1 LKDRKIAMSGGKLRA
16 LVAPAYLL
24 ACLLLGGSTQTV
36 WLGLILQ
43 LIALATL
50 AWGVMEWQQRPLARE
65 VRQLL
70 WFVGAMVV
78 LVLIHLL
85 PLPPALWSA
94 LPGREPVGD
103 GLKLLGLQ
111 PGWQPLSLSPY
122 DTITAGRALLPP
134 LALLVAILWLRAY
147 TRTGLA
153 VALLIGTV
161 LGLGLGMLQTSGAN
175 ATGRFYL
182 QPEYDMNGASGFFAN
197 PNFMATL
204 LLANL
209 PFLAALLRSQLNKSA
224 RSAQRRQAA
233 LVISVAGIPLVLV
246 GLLLNKSLAGLGLA
260 IPVVLLSAL
269 VVIKPPQWLVV
280 GIGAGALAA
289 CIGFVTLLAVPLD
302 GRLVDHDTAVSLS
315 TRQTFLT
322 TGLAVAR
329 DYLPVGAGVG
339 SFERVYRMKENP
351 QTIDPSIVVNHA
363 HDDYLELLIETG
375 IPGMVLVVT
384 FLGWF
389 ATMGVRL
396 WRGASSD
403 PFAVA
408 GGITAGMVMVH
419 SLVDFPLR
427 TTAIAA
433 TFAMALAMLVQPRRS
448 AESEKQLRP
457 TRHVVV

>member
-1 LKDRKIAMSGGKLRA
+1 
-16 LVAPAYLL
+16 
-24 ACLLLGGSTQTV
+24 
-36 WLGLILQ
+36 
-43 LIALATL
+43 
-50 AWGVMEWQQRPLARE
+50 
-65 VRQLL
+65 
-70 WFVGAMVV
+70 
-78 LVLIHLL
+78 
-85 PLPPALWSA
+85 
-94 LPGREPVGD
+94 
-103 GLKLLGLQ
+103 
-111 PGWQPLSLSPY
+111 
-122 DTITAGRALLPP
+122 
-134 LALLVAILWLRAY
+134 
-147 TRTGLA
+147 
-153 VALLIGTV
+153 
-161 LGLGLGMLQTSGAN
+161 
-175 ATGRFYL
+175 
-182 QPEYDMNGASGFFAN
+182 
-197 PNFMATL
+197 
-204 LLANL
+204 
-209 PFLAALLRSQLNKSA
+209 
-224 RSAQRRQAA
+224 
-233 LVISVAGIPLVLV
+233 
-246 GLLLNKSLAGLGLA
+246 
-260 IPVVLLSAL
+260 
-269 VVIKPPQWLVV
+269 
-280 GIGAGALAA
+280 
-289 CIGFVTLLAVPLD
+289 
-302 GRLVDHDTAVSLS
+302 VSLS

>member
-1 LKDRKIAMSGGKLRA
+1 MSGGKLRA

-24 ACLLLGGSTQTV
+24 ACLVLGGSAQTV

-43 LIALATL
+43 LVALAIL
-50 AWGVMEWQQRPLARE
+50 AWGVIEWQQRPLGKE

-70 WFVGAMVV
+70 WFAGAMVA
-78 LVLIHLL
+78 LVAIHLL
-85 PLPPALWSA
+85 PLPPALWGA
-94 LPGREPVGD
+94 LPGRAPVVD

-111 PGWQPLSLSPY
+111 PGWQPLSLAPY

-134 LALLVAILWLRAY
+134 IALLVAILWLRAY

-153 VALLIGTV
+153 VALLIGAV

-175 ATGRFYL
+175 ASGRFYL
-182 QPEYDMNGASGFFAN
+182 QPEYDLNGASGFFAN

-209 PFLAALLRSQLNKSA
+209 PFLAALLRSRLNESA

-233 LVISVAGIPLVLV
+233 LVISVAGILLVLV

-269 VVIKPPQWLVV
+269 IVVKPPKWLGV
-280 GIGAGALAA
+280 GIGAGALVA
-289 CIGFVTLLAVPLD
+289 CLAFVALLAVPLD

-322 TGLAVAR
+322 TGMAVAR
-329 DYLPVGAGVG
+329 DYLPVGSGIG

-351 QTIDPSIVVNHA
+351 QAIDPTIFVNHA

-375 IPGMVLVVT
+375 IPGMLLVVA

-389 ATMGVRL
+389 GMMCVRL
-396 WRGASSD
+396 WRGAGRD

-408 GGITAGMVMVH
+408 GAIAAGMIMVH

-427 TTAIAA
+427 TSAIAA
-433 TFAMALAMLVQPRRS
+433 SFAMALTMLVQPRRS
-448 AESEKQLRP
+448 ANSEKQLRP
-457 TRHVVV
+457 TRHLVV

>member
-1 LKDRKIAMSGGKLRA
+1 MSGGKMRA

-36 WLGLILQ
+36 WLGLVLQ
-43 LIALATL
+43 LVALAIL
-50 AWGVMEWQQRPLARE
+50 AWAVVEWQQRPLGKE

-70 WFVGAMVV
+70 WFAGAMVV
-78 LVLIHLL
+78 LVAIHLL
-85 PLPPALWSA
+85 PLPSALWSA
-94 LPGREPVGD
+94 LPGREPVVD

-111 PGWQPLSLSPY
+111 PGWQPLSMAPY

-153 VALLIGTV
+153 MALLIGAV

-182 QPEYDMNGASGFFAN
+182 QPEYDLNGASGFFAN

-209 PFLAALLRSQLNKSA
+209 PFLAALLRSRLNESA
-224 RSAQRRQAA
+224 QSAQRRQAA
-233 LVISVAGIPLVLV
+233 LVISVAGILLVLV

-269 VVIKPPQWLVV
+269 IVVKPPKWLGV
-280 GIGAGALAA
+280 GIGAGALVVCLA
-289 CIGFVTLLAVPLD
+289 FVALLAVPLD

-322 TGLAVAR
+322 TGMAVAR
-329 DYLPVGAGVG
+329 DYLPVGSGIG

-351 QTIDPSIVVNHA
+351 QAIDPTIFVNHA

-375 IPGMVLVVT
+375 IPGMLLVLA

-389 ATMGVRL
+389 GMMCVRL
-396 WRGASSD
+396 WRGAGRD

-408 GGITAGMVMVH
+408 GAITAGMILVH

-427 TTAIAA
+427 TSAIAA
-433 TFAMALAMLVQPRRS
+433 TFAMALAMLVKPRRS
-448 AESEKQLRP
+448 ANSEKQLRP

>member
-1 LKDRKIAMSGGKLRA
+1 MSGGKLRA

-36 WLGLILQ
+36 WLGLVLQ
-43 LIALATL
+43 LVALAIL
-50 AWGVMEWQQRPLARE
+50 AWGVIEWQQRPLGKE

-70 WFVGAMVV
+70 WFAGAMVV
-78 LVLIHLL
+78 LLAIHLL

-94 LPGREPVGD
+94 LPGREPVAD
-103 GLKLLGLQ
+103 GLKLLGMQ
-111 PGWQPLSLSPY
+111 PGWQPLSLAPY

-153 VALLIGTV
+153 VALLIGAV

-175 ATGRFYL
+175 ASGRFYL
-182 QPEYDMNGASGFFAN
+182 QPEYDLNGASGFFAN

-209 PFLAALLRSQLNKSA
+209 PFLAALLRSRLNESA

-233 LVISVAGIPLVLV
+233 LVISVAGILLVLV
-246 GLLLNKSLAGLGLA
+246 GLLLNKSLAGIGLA

-269 VVIKPPQWLVV
+269 IVVKPPKWLGV
-280 GIGAGALAA
+280 GIGAGALVA
-289 CIGFVTLLAVPLD
+289 CLAFVALLAVPLD
-302 GRLVDHDTAVSLS
+302 GRLVDHDTAASLS

-322 TGLAVAR
+322 TGMAVAR
-329 DYLPVGAGVG
+329 DYLPVGSGIG

-351 QTIDPSIVVNHA
+351 QAIDPTTFVNHA

-375 IPGMVLVVT
+375 IPGMLLVVA

-389 ATMGVRL
+389 GMMCVRL
-396 WRGASSD
+396 WRAVGSD

-408 GGITAGMVMVH
+408 GAITAGMIMVH

-427 TTAIAA
+427 TSAIAA
-433 TFAMALAMLVQPRRS
+433 TFAMALAMLVKPRRS
-448 AESEKQLRP
+448 ANSEKQLRP

>member
-1 LKDRKIAMSGGKLRA
+1 MVMSGGKLRA

-36 WLGLILQ
+36 WLGLVLQ
-43 LIALATL
+43 LVALAIL
-50 AWGVMEWQQRPLARE
+50 AWGVIEWQQRPLGKE
-65 VRQLL
+65 VSQLL
-70 WFVGAMVV
+70 FFAGAMVV
-78 LVLIHLL
+78 LVAIHLV

-94 LPGREPVGD
+94 LPGREPVVD

-111 PGWQPLSLSPY
+111 PGWQPLSLAPY

-153 VALLIGTV
+153 MALLIGAV
-161 LGLGLGMLQTSGAN
+161 LGLALGMLQTSGAN

-182 QPEYDMNGASGFFAN
+182 QPEYDLNGASGFFAN

-209 PFLAALLRSQLNKSA
+209 PFLAALLRSRLNESA
-224 RSAQRRQAA
+224 RSVQRRQAA
-233 LVISVAGIPLVLV
+233 LVVSGAGILLILV

-269 VVIKPPQWLVV
+269 IVIKPPKWLSV
-280 GIGAGALAA
+280 GIGAGALVA
-289 CIGFVTLLAVPLD
+289 GLSFVILLGLPRD
-302 GRLVDHDTAVSLS
+302 GRRVDHDTAVSLS

-322 TGLAVAR
+322 TGMAVAR
-329 DYLPVGAGVG
+329 DYLPVGSGFG
-339 SFERVYRMKENP
+339 SFERVYRMKEDP
-351 QTIDPSIVVNHA
+351 QEIDPTIFVNHA
-363 HDDYLELLIETG
+363 HDDYLELLIEGG
-375 IPGMVLVVT
+375 IPAMLLVVA

-389 ATMGVRL
+389 CLMCRRL
-396 WRGASSD
+396 WRGARSD
-403 PFAVA
+403 PFALA
-408 GGITAGMVMVH
+408 GAIAAGMIMVH

-427 TTAIAA
+427 TTAIAT
-433 TFAMALAMLVQPRRS
+433 TFAMALAMLVKPRRS
-448 AESEKQLRP
+448 ANDEKQLRP

>member
-1 LKDRKIAMSGGKLRA
+1 MSGGKLRA

-24 ACLLLGGSTQTV
+24 ACLVLGGSAQTV

-43 LIALATL
+43 LVALAIL
-50 AWGVMEWQQRPLARE
+50 AWGVIEWQQRPLGKE

-70 WFVGAMVV
+70 WFAGAMVA
-78 LVLIHLL
+78 LVAIHLL
-85 PLPPALWSA
+85 PLPPALWGA
-94 LPGREPVGD
+94 LPGRAPVVD

-111 PGWQPLSLSPY
+111 PGWQPLSLAPY

-134 LALLVAILWLRAY
+134 IALLVAILWLRAY

-153 VALLIGTV
+153 VALLIGAV

-175 ATGRFYL
+175 ASGRFYL
-182 QPEYDMNGASGFFAN
+182 QPEYDLNGASGFFAN

-209 PFLAALLRSQLNKSA
+209 PFLAALLRSRLNESA

-233 LVISVAGIPLVLV
+233 LVISVAGILLVLV

-269 VVIKPPQWLVV
+269 IVVKPPKWLGV
-280 GIGAGALAA
+280 GIGAGALVA
-289 CIGFVTLLAVPLD
+289 CLAFVALLAVPLD

-322 TGLAVAR
+322 TGMAVAR
-329 DYLPVGAGVG
+329 DYLLVGSGIG

-351 QTIDPSIVVNHA
+351 QAIDPTIFVNHA

-375 IPGMVLVVT
+375 IPGMLLVVA

-389 ATMGVRL
+389 GMMCVRL
-396 WRGASSD
+396 WRGAGRD

-408 GGITAGMVMVH
+408 GAIAAGMIMVH

-427 TTAIAA
+427 TSAIAA
-433 TFAMALAMLVQPRRS
+433 SFAMALTMLVQPRRS
-448 AESEKQLRP
+448 ANSEKQLRP
-457 TRHVVV
+457 TRHLVV

>member
-1 LKDRKIAMSGGKLRA
+1 MAMSGGRLRA

-36 WLGLILQ
+36 WLSLILQ
-43 LIALATL
+43 LIALLIL
-50 AWGVMEWQQRPLARE
+50 AWAVVEWQQRPLGKE

-70 WFVGAMVV
+70 WFAGAMVA
-78 LVLIHLL
+78 LVAIHLV
-85 PLPPALWSA
+85 PMPPAFWGA
-94 LPGREPVGD
+94 LPGREPVVD

-111 PGWQPLSLSPY
+111 PGWQPLSLAPY

-153 VALLIGTV
+153 AALLIGSM

-182 QPEYDMNGASGFFAN
+182 QSEYDLNGASGFFAN

-204 LLANL
+204 LLVNL
-209 PFLAALLRSQLNKSA
+209 PFLAALLRSRLNETA

-233 LVISVAGIPLVLV
+233 LVISAAGILLILV

-260 IPVVLLSAL
+260 FPVVLLSAL
-269 VVIKPPQWLVV
+269 IVIKPPKWLGV
-280 GIGAGALAA
+280 GIGAGALIA
-289 CIGFVTLLAVPLD
+289 CLAFVTLLAVPLD

-322 TGLAVAR
+322 TGMAVAR
-329 DYLPVGAGVG
+329 DYLPVGSGIG
-339 SFERVYRMKENP
+339 SFERVYRMKEDP
-351 QTIDPSIVVNHA
+351 QAIDPTIFVNHA

-375 IPGMVLVVT
+375 IPGMLLVVA

-389 ATMGVRL
+389 GLMCVRF
-396 WRGASSD
+396 WRSAGRD
-403 PFAVA
+403 PFAFA
-408 GGITAGMVMVH
+408 GAIAAGVIMVH

-427 TTAIAA
+427 TSAIAA
-433 TFAMALAMLVQPRRS
+433 TLAMALAMLVKPRRS
-448 AESEKQLRP
+448 ANSEKELRP

>member
-1 LKDRKIAMSGGKLRA
+1 MSGGKLRA

-24 ACLLLGGSTQTV
+24 ACLVLGGSAQTV

-43 LIALATL
+43 LVALAIL
-50 AWGVMEWQQRPLARE
+50 AWGVIEWQQRPLGKE

-70 WFVGAMVV
+70 WFAGAMVA
-78 LVLIHLL
+78 LVAIHLL
-85 PLPPALWSA
+85 PLPPALWGA
-94 LPGREPVGD
+94 LPGRAPVVD

-111 PGWQPLSLSPY
+111 PGWQPLSLAPY

-134 LALLVAILWLRAY
+134 IALLVAILWLRAY

-153 VALLIGTV
+153 VALLIGAV

-175 ATGRFYL
+175 ASGRFYL
-182 QPEYDMNGASGFFAN
+182 QPEYDLNGASGFFAN

-209 PFLAALLRSQLNKSA
+209 PFLAALLRSRLNESA

-233 LVISVAGIPLVLV
+233 LVISVAGILLVLV

-269 VVIKPPQWLVV
+269 IVVKPPKWLGV
-280 GIGAGALAA
+280 GIGAGALVA
-289 CIGFVTLLAVPLD
+289 CLAFVALLAVPLD

-322 TGLAVAR
+322 TGMAVAR
-329 DYLPVGAGVG
+329 DYLPVGSGIG

-351 QTIDPSIVVNHA
+351 QAIDPTIFVNHA

-375 IPGMVLVVT
+375 IPGMLLVVA

-389 ATMGVRL
+389 GMMCVRL
-396 WRGASSD
+396 WRGAGRD

-408 GGITAGMVMVH
+408 GAITAGMIMVH

-427 TTAIAA
+427 TSAIAA
-433 TFAMALAMLVQPRRS
+433 SFAMALTMLVQPRRS
-448 AESEKQLRP
+448 ANSEKQLRP
-457 TRHVVV
+457 TRHLVV

>member
-1 LKDRKIAMSGGKLRA
+1 MSGGKLRA

-36 WLGLILQ
+36 WLGLVLQ
-43 LIALATL
+43 LVALAIL
-50 AWGVMEWQQRPLARE
+50 AWGVIEWQQRPLGKE

-70 WFVGAMVV
+70 WFAGAMVA
-78 LVLIHLL
+78 LVAIHLL

-94 LPGREPVGD
+94 LPGREPVVD

-111 PGWQPLSLSPY
+111 PGWQTLSLAPY
-122 DTITAGRALLPP
+122 DTITAGRTLLPP

-153 VALLIGTV
+153 VALLIGAV

-175 ATGRFYL
+175 ASGRFYL
-182 QPEYDMNGASGFFAN
+182 QPEYDLNGASGFFAN

-209 PFLAALLRSQLNKSA
+209 PFLAALLRSRLNESG

-233 LVISVAGIPLVLV
+233 LVISVAGILLVLV

-269 VVIKPPQWLVV
+269 IVVKPPKWLGI
-280 GIGAGALAA
+280 GIGAGALVA
-289 CIGFVTLLAVPLD
+289 CLAFVTLLAVPLD

-322 TGLAVAR
+322 TGMAVAR
-329 DYLPVGAGVG
+329 DYLPVGSGIG

-351 QTIDPSIVVNHA
+351 QAIDPTTFVNHA
-363 HDDYLELLIETG
+363 HDDYLELVIETG
-375 IPGMVLVVT
+375 IPGMLLVVA
-384 FLGWF
+384 FIGWF
-389 ATMGVRL
+389 VMMCVRL
-396 WRGASSD
+396 WRGAGRD

-408 GGITAGMVMVH
+408 GAITAGMIMVH

-427 TTAIAA
+427 TSAIAA
-433 TFAMALAMLVQPRRS
+433 SFAMALAMLVQPRRS
-448 AESEKQLRP
+448 ANSEKQLRP

>member
-1 LKDRKIAMSGGKLRA
+1 MRA

-36 WLGLILQ
+36 WLSLILQ
-43 LIALATL
+43 LIALAIL
-50 AWGVMEWQQRPLARE
+50 AWGVIEWQQRPLGKE
-65 VRQLL
+65 VGQLL
-70 WFVGAMVV
+70 CFAGAMVV
-78 LVLIHLL
+78 LVAIHLV

-94 LPGREPVGD
+94 LPGRAPVVE

-111 PGWQPLSLSPY
+111 PGWQPLSLAPY

-153 VALLIGTV
+153 VALLIGAV

-182 QPEYDMNGASGFFAN
+182 QPEYDLNGASGFFAN

-209 PFLAALLRSQLNKSA
+209 PFLAALLRSRLNESA

-233 LVISVAGIPLVLV
+233 LVISVAGMLLVLV

-269 VVIKPPQWLVV
+269 IVVRPPKWLGV
-280 GIGAGALAA
+280 GIGAGALIA
-289 CIGFVTLLAVPLD
+289 CLAFVTHLAVPLD

-315 TRQTFLT
+315 TRETFLT
-322 TGLAVAR
+322 TGMGVAR
-329 DYLPVGAGVG
+329 DYLPVGSGIG
-339 SFERVYRMKENP
+339 SFERVYRMKEDP
-351 QTIDPSIVVNHA
+351 QAIDPTTFVNHA

-375 IPGMVLVVT
+375 IPGILLVVA
-384 FLGWF
+384 FVGWF
-389 ATMGVRL
+389 GMMCVRL
-396 WRGASSD
+396 WCGAGRD
-403 PFAVA
+403 PFAFA
-408 GGITAGMVMVH
+408 GAIAAGVIMVH

-427 TTAIAA
+427 TSAIAA
-433 TFAMALAMLVQPRRS
+433 SFAMALAMLVKPRRS
-448 AESEKQLRP
+448 ANSEKQLRP